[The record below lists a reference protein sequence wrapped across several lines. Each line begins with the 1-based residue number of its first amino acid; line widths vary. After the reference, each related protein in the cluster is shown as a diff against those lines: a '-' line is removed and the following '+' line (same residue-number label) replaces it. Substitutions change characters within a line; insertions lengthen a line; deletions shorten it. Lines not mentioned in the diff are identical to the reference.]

1 MPTYVAGIDGGQSS
15 TIAVVL
21 DEEGETLGRGTA
33 GPSDH
38 VDEPADSQRAAAAC
52 EAALAAALAAASLP
66 ADTPL
71 EAIVVGLSG
80 YEGSWHGRRPAFRS
94 SNVTFHHDAVIAL
107 AGAIHERP
115 AVVVLS
121 GTGSVGYG
129 ESAAREPIRVGGF
142 GYLFGDE
149 GSSFAIA
156 RNALAGAMRLTDRGV
171 LTDLGAAAMA
181 FFDYPDLRALAR
193 AVALREVDRPHVA
206 AFARVVHDAARLGD
220 PAAQAIV
227 DEAAAALA
235 GLAQLV
241 VERFGSADRPPVP
254 VAFVGGG
261 MENAGFRAAAEQRL
275 AAATPV
281 AQIVVPVGEPA
292 LGAALM
298 AREAARPART
308 A

>member
-1 MPTYVAGIDGGQSS
+1 
-15 TIAVVL
+15 VV
-21 DEEGETLGRGTA
+21 
-33 GPSDH
+33 
-38 VDEPADSQRAAAAC
+38 
-52 EAALAAALAAASLP
+52 
-66 ADTPL
+66 
-71 EAIVVGLSG
+71 
-80 YEGSWHGRRPAFRS
+80 
-94 SNVTFHHDAVIAL
+94 VIA
-107 AGAIHERP
+107 
-115 AVVVLS
+115 

-129 ESAAREPIRVGGF
+129 ESALGEPIRVGGF

-220 PAAQAIV
+220 PQAQAIV

-261 MENAGFRAAAEQRL
+261 MENAGFRAAAEERL
-275 AAATPV
+275 AAASPV
-281 AQIVVPVGEPA
+281 AHIVAPAGEPA

-298 AREAARPART
+298 ALEAARPART